1 MKMFFTTIG
10 SRALLAI
17 LPAFLL
23 IVSAIGC
30 GDHSIPVYP
39 VSGTVT
45 YKDKPL
51 DNATINFVIAGKEG
65 QPSSLIGIGT
75 TDPSGKYTI
84 QTHIDP
90 TGMPLNGAVEG
101 SHQVTIHKYMP
112 PKGMTEEDMAK
123 SMARETKIMQEQGI
137 VPPEFITPSR
147 IPFLP
152 PKYQNPEMSKLS
164 AKVEKGS
171 KNVFDF
177 ALEEK

>member
-1 MKMFFTTIG
+1 MKTFFAFPSSI
-10 SRALLAI
+10 SCFAI

-30 GDHSIPVYP
+30 GDRSIAVYP

-45 YKDKPL
+45 YKNKPL
-51 DNATINFVIAGKEG
+51 DNATINFVIAGMEG
-65 QPSSLIGIGT
+65 QPSTVIGIGT
-75 TDPSGKYTI
+75 TDASGKYTI
-84 QTHIDP
+84 KTHVDP
-90 TGMPLNGAVEG
+90 SGMPLNGAVEG

-123 SMARETKIMQEQGI
+123 SMARETKMMQEQGF
-137 VPPEFITPSR
+137 VAPEFITPPR

-152 PKYQNPEMSKLS
+152 PKYQNPQMSQLS
-164 AKVEKGS
+164 AKVDKGG

>member
-1 MKMFFTTIG
+1 MKTFSAFHGSLSCLPVLSAFF
-10 SRALLAI
+10 L
-17 LPAFLL
+17 F
-23 IVSAIGC
+23 VSAIGC
-30 GDHSIPVYP
+30 TDRSITVYP

-45 YKDKPL
+45 YKTKPL

-65 QPSSLIGIGT
+65 EPSTVIGIGT
-75 TDPSGKYTI
+75 TDANGKYTI

-101 SHQVTIHKYMP
+101 THQVTIHKYMP

-123 SMARETKIMQEQGI
+123 SLARETKIMQEQGI

-147 IPFLP
+147 VPFLP
-152 PKYQNPEMSKLS
+152 PKYQNPQMSQLS
-164 AKVEKGS
+164 ATVEKGG

-177 ALEEK
+177 ALE